1 MNGGH
6 SEEWLPPPPYWAP
19 LNDAGIIPPSVVYAT
34 EYHGCFV
41 MHAYS
46 WVIGY
51 APELRSPNRGSMGRD
66 LDHAS
71 VMIHPRD
78 MASPT

>member
-1 MNGGH
+1 MNGHHCLVDITIG
-6 SEEWLPPPPYWAP
+6 
-19 LNDAGIIPPSVVYAT
+19 SVVYAT
-34 EYHGCFV
+34 EYHGWFV

-78 MASPT
+78 MASPN